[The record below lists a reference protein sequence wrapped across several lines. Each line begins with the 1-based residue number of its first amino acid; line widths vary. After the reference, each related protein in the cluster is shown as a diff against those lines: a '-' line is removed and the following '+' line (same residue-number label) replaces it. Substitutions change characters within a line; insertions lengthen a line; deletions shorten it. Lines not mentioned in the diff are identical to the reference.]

1 MVFFTIMH
9 PLSNLPAY
17 IFLETDD
24 DQMISKRIA
33 GKSLT
38 IAFVIIAV
46 VVLTE
51 HAIFSLDILLFA
63 GFGTI
68 ATAIT
73 LFQGDWEY
81 RILTLTIFCSFV
93 Y

>member
-1 MVFFTIMH
+1 MVFFAIMH

-38 IAFVIIAV
+38 IAFMIIAV

-81 RILTLTIFCSFV
+81 RILTLTVFCSFV
-93 Y
+93 C

>member
-17 IFLETDD
+17 IFLEIDD

-46 VVLTE
+46 VALTE
-51 HAIFSLDILLFA
+51 HAIFPLDILLFA

-81 RILTLTIFCSFV
+81 RILTLTVFCSFV

>member
-63 GFGTI
+63 GFSTI

-81 RILTLTIFCSFV
+81 RILTLTVFCSFV

>member
-81 RILTLTIFCSFV
+81 RILTLTVFCSFV